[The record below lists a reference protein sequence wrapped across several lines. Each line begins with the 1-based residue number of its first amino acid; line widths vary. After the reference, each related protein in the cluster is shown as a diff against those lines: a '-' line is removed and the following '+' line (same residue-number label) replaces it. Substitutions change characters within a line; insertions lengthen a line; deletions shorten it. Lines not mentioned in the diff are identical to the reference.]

1 MCLTYNISSM
11 PTIPLYLKERIYWR
25 IAYEAEKNGMTTG
38 KFIATI
44 LEDYVNYLDTQE
56 RRTISPGDMK

>member
-1 MCLTYNISSM
+1 M
-11 PTIPLYLKERIYWR
+11 PVIPLYLKERIYWR
-25 IAYEAEKNGMTTG
+25 IAYEADKAGMTTG

-56 RRTISPGDMK
+56 RRTISRGDMK